1 MRRMSRRRGAGG
13 AQRAAQDLL
22 GAEAGRVPSG
32 CRTDVARMLT
42 LNSEQ
47 QRAGRAP
54 HLPAAVRHRRPG
66 DPALLEPGR
75 AGVRSVHGA
84 RHGADAR
91 DQARPPRGR
100 RRARSRRAIAMRS
113 IICARPRRIGRCRA
127 CSRAWKE
134 NPAYRRMRRD
144 QGRRLGRNNAHRVM
158 TWCPLEYRELARMLR
173 ISQRMPAAEVRA
185 IVEQQIEKDRRQ
197 PSLDASAFASASADK
212 PAPKEQAR

>member
-1 MRRMSRRRGAGG
+1 MTAPLSCTGCGGELRTACPTMRCRRCNARRLA
-13 AQRAAQDLL
+13 ADPDKRA
-22 GAEAGRVPSG
+22 
-32 CRTDVARMLT
+32 
-42 LNSEQ
+42 
-47 QRAGRAP
+47 
-54 HLPAAVRHRRPG
+54 
-66 DPALLEPGR
+66 
-75 AGVRSVHGA
+75 
-84 RHGADAR
+84 
-91 DQARPPRGR
+91 
-100 RRARSRRAIAMRS
+100 
-113 IICARPRRIGRCRA
+113 RCRA
-127 CSRAWKE
+127 AMLARLAVPIEAMKRMARLREGQLRAWKE